1 MDFPETA
8 TILCNQ
14 SNRGGNFKI
23 LTYATPCDGNSPECE
38 DGIDEKNCNQ
48 ENTVFFTICIF
59 ALAGTYIVTFLIYFL
74 SLKKYPTTV
83 SDELDIL
90 TDEDI
95 TYRKGLKGNSLA
107 NIKVYHFEIFTAL
120 FIKEFIFTPLE

>member
-38 DGIDEKNCNQ
+38 DGSDENNCNQ

-59 ALAGTYIVTFLIYFL
+59 ALAGTSTATFLIHFL
-74 SLKKYPTTV
+74 SLKRYPTTV
-83 SDELDIL
+83 SDKHEVL
-90 TDEDI
+90 TDDEI
-95 TYRKGLKGNSLA
+95 KYRNGLKGNSLA
-107 NIKVYHFEIFTAL
+107 NIKV
-120 FIKEFIFTPLE
+120 